1 MFRHLA
7 GETEQELRLQA
18 ELLQLAAS
26 GRGSVEDER
35 QTIFFYNFD
44 QVPWRRRGRARD
56 GRSHKIG
63 SMQQKE

>member
-26 GRGSVEDER
+26 GRGSMEEDRR
-35 QTIFFYNFD
+35 QFFYNVD

>member
-35 QTIFFYNFD
+35 QTIFFFL
-44 QVPWRRRGRARD
+44 
-56 GRSHKIG
+56 
-63 SMQQKE
+63 